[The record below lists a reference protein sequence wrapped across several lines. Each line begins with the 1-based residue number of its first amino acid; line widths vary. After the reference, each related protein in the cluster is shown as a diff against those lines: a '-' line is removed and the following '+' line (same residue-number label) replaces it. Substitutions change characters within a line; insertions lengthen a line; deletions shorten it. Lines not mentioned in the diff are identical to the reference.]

1 MRFRNFLWSKHFF
14 IIKPNAIKRG
24 LVGQILSRVERR
36 GFVIRDLNMMTA
48 MEDLVGSR
56 KELD

>member
-1 MRFRNFLWSKHFF
+1 MEQTFF
-14 IIKPNAIKRG
+14 IIKPDAIKRG

-48 MEDLVGSR
+48 TEDLVGSG

>member
-1 MRFRNFLWSKHFF
+1 MEQTFF
-14 IIKPNAIKRG
+14 IIKPDAIKRG

-36 GFVIRDLNMMTA
+36 GFVIRDLNTMTA
-48 MEDLVGSR
+48 TEDLVGSG

>member
-1 MRFRNFLWSKHFF
+1 MKTEQTFF
-14 IIKPNAIKRG
+14 IIKPDAVQRG
-24 LVGQILSRVERR
+24 FVGQVLSRIERR